1 MYFNNYIQIA
11 LYFPLVYIIIHLLTF
26 TPKNNYFK
34 KFKYLF
40 GLLFG
45 ITFFGILIGSI
56 YGIYQGKKFEYIQ
69 QDILK
74 LLAFVSYLGIPFYII
89 AQKEKWVFS
98 LNKYFN
104 FFAFIY
110 TVFVSLSLFI
120 AGNVNEDDTSIFVG
134 NLFGAS
140 TVNLTII
147 SAWAFYSLA
156 QYVVTKRK
164 FFFIWSLLCYID
176 LLGSLSKWN
185 IIAIIAYPI
194 LFTFLI
200 NASSYFSKFQKKI
213 FLCFFS
219 IPLGLFFL
227 NINSI
232 LEPFVKSRG
241 WNSFSD
247 FLDDRVYG
255 EQSIDY
261 GAIESFQVKDG
272 YRFAMWEDLIARTF
286 DNSLIGIGLGS
297 RALESEGLYV
307 EDHNIFITHFSRY
320 GIVIFILWIWLVIL
334 LIKWLYKYLKINS
347 SYKMVLNIFIIMYL
361 NFFFQSSVGNV
372 WGQLLV
378 VFFSGTSVGLMVF
391 ISKNKVKE
399 I

>member
-1 MYFNNYIQIA
+1 MYFNNYIQIT

-26 TPKNNYFK
+26 TPRSNYFK

-74 LLAFVSYLGIPFYII
+74 LLAFVFYLGLPFYII

-98 LNKYFN
+98 LNKFFN

-120 AGNVNEDDTSIFVG
+120 AGNVNEDNTSIFVG

-156 QYVVTKRK
+156 QYIVTKRK
-164 FFFIWSLLCYID
+164 FFLIWSLLCYID
-176 LLGSLSKWN
+176 VIGSLSKWN

-194 LFTFLI
+194 LLTFLV
-200 NASSYFSKFQKKI
+200 NTSNHFSKFQKKI
-213 FLCFFS
+213 FIVLFC

-241 WNSFSD
+241 WVSVSD
-247 FLDDRVYG
+247 FLDDRVFG

-261 GAIESFQVKDG
+261 GAIGSFQVKDG
-272 YRFAMWEDLIARTF
+272 YRFAMWEDLIHRTF
-286 DNSLIGIGLGS
+286 ENSLTGIGMGS
-297 RALESEGLYV
+297 RALESEGIYV

-320 GIVIFILWIWLVIL
+320 GIVIFILWVWLVIL
-334 LIKWLYKYLKINS
+334 VIKLLYKYLKINS
-347 SYKMVLNIFIIMYL
+347 SYKMILNIFIIMYI
-361 NFFFQSSVGNV
+361 NFFFQASVGNI
-372 WGQLLV
+372 WGQNLV
-378 VFFSGTSVGLMVF
+378 VIFIGVSIGLMMF
-391 ISKNKVKE
+391 YSKNKILAK
-399 I
+399 